1 METIKTA
8 NFIITDD
15 KKRVLLIKRASI
27 QEDPNLWSLPGG
39 TKENNETLEQ
49 CLIRE
54 IKEELNS
61 LIKKYHFFQSYTMKS
76 DNKIVVASYYTGS
89 IDGLIKL
96 NKQECSNYQWF
107 KQKNIPD
114 NLAYNQNKVLSDFFD
129 SILY

>member
-1 METIKTA
+1 MKTIKTA

-27 QEDPNLWSLPGG
+27 QEEPNLWSLPGG

-61 LIKKYHFFQSYTMKS
+61 LVEKYHFFQSYTMKS

-96 NKQECSNYQWF
+96 NKQESSSYQWF
-107 KQKNIPD
+107 TQKNIPD

-129 SILY
+129 STFY